1 MPTRAARTLKA
12 LYRQATGDATTHQ
25 RTIDA
30 HFRKIDPR
38 RQRIVKAR
46 LAGESL
52 YTIAAREHVTHGTV
66 ASALK
71 RTIERIRKAI
81 AHEPRFNVIG
91 HPGGGRKKTGRGTRP
106 QEE

>member
-1 MPTRAARTLKA
+1 MPTRATLKA
-12 LYRQATGDATTHQ
+12 MYRQATGDTTTHQ

-52 YTIAAREHVTHGTV
+52 YAIAAKEHVPHGTV
-66 ASALK
+66 ASAVK
-71 RTIERIRKAI
+71 RTIEAIRKAI
-81 AHEPRFNVIG
+81 AHEPRFNLIG
-91 HPGGGRKKTGRGTRP
+91 HPGGGKKKNGREARP
-106 QEE
+106 KQ